1 MRGRSPSISLCEY
14 TPIHD
19 HVMSCHVMSWS
30 CAACACAAASR
41 KARESE
47 PRRSDD
53 LAELIQRRAAAA
65 ANDAGR
71 MRPPLVLVLSAAAA
85 TPPLADAA
93 PITCQPLRAFPGA
106 ADFPTYHIMGH
117 VR

>member
-1 MRGRSPSISLCEY
+1 MR
-14 TPIHD
+14 
-19 HVMSCHVMSWS
+19 M
-30 CAACACAAASR
+30 ACARLPCSR

>member
-1 MRGRSPSISLCEY
+1 MYMASRHTQVHIY
-14 TPIHD
+14 I
-19 HVMSCHVMSWS
+19 WS
-30 CAACACAAASR
+30 CAARGCQPRRAT
-41 KARESE
+41 KATRVRE

>member
-1 MRGRSPSISLCEY
+1 MR
-14 TPIHD
+14 
-19 HVMSCHVMSWS
+19 
-30 CAACACAAASR
+30 AAASR
-41 KARESE
+41 EARESE

-106 ADFPTYHIMGH
+106 ADFPTYGLSYHGLRALTLRRLARSFH
-117 VR
+117 DGSSRRDLH

>member
-1 MRGRSPSISLCEY
+1 MR
-14 TPIHD
+14 
-19 HVMSCHVMSWS
+19 M
-30 CAACACAAASR
+30 ACARLPAA